1 MNFSLIDNVLWA
13 AGVLGAAALLTVLVY
28 RRRAAAFPFFT
39 AWIAFQ
45 VALST
50 LLFLVYR
57 HGAARLYAKIYWIS
71 VLLDFLL
78 QLAVVFELAAIVL
91 RPTGTWLRDA
101 RAHFWT
107 IGTAGALLAAA
118 VAFVVHPAARSSLDA
133 WEVRGNL
140 FTAMIICELFLA
152 MLIAS
157 NRLGLHWRNHVM
169 GLGKGLT
176 TWAMVSFSVEST
188 HSLLGEAWH
197 FSALEHLRILAWL
210 FALGYWIRVF
220 WLPEPER
227 LPLSPEMRN
236 YLVDLHQRVR
246 YDLAKVRPFKS

>member
-28 RRRAAAFPFFT
+28 RRRSAAFPFFT
-39 AWIAFQ
+39 GWMAFQ
-45 VALST
+45 VALSG
-50 LLFLVYR
+50 LLFFVYR
-57 HGAARLYAKIYWIS
+57 HGSSPLYAKIYWIS
-71 VLLDFLL
+71 VPLDFLL
-78 QLAVVFELAAIVL
+78 QLAVVFEIAAIVL

-101 RAHFWT
+101 RTHFWT
-107 IGTAGALLAAA
+107 MGAAGVIPAA
-118 VAFVVHPAARSSLDA
+118 VVACLVHPSALSSLDA

-140 FTAMIICELFLA
+140 FTSMITCELFLA

-176 TWAMVSFSVEST
+176 AWALISFSVDAL
-188 HSLLGEAWH
+188 HSLMGEAWH
-197 FSALEHLRILAWL
+197 FRALEHLRILGWL
-210 FALGYWIRVF
+210 FALGYWTLVF

-227 LPLSPEMRN
+227 LPLSPEMRD
-236 YLVDLHQRVR
+236 YLVALHQRVR